1 MANRYYR
8 HSRLSES
15 VFRRLVRSFAEDKT
29 AAETAREV
37 NLDRKSVTNIF
48 LRIRRR
54 LLEASVKNRPQL
66 TLSGFKVEEPYF
78 VAESEAECR
87 RYAAQYQSRVLVVV
101 FESGLVRADLIY
113 AESERV
119 FDKIK
124 NLPDLKHQRVDDFGF
139 YDVIGKLPRVS
150 HWDTRLDR
158 REYVENY
165 SGNLLL
171 YFLRRSK
178 KFKGMAADKF
188 ILHLRETEWRF
199 NKILDSEKVR
209 QTPADI
215 HTLNTLSKDMFD
227 ELLETLKTNPL

>member
-29 AAETAREV
+29 AAETAVET

-66 TLSGFKVEEPYF
+66 TLSGFKVKELYF

-87 RYAAQYQSRVLVVV
+87 KYAAQYQSRVLVVV

-113 AESERV
+113 AESEQV
-119 FDKIK
+119 FDKLK
-124 NLPDLKHQRVDDFGF
+124 NLPNLKHRRVDDFGF
-139 YDVIGKLPRVS
+139 YDVIGKLPRRIIGTPGLTDGS
-150 HWDTRLDR
+150 IRKITAAIYCFTCSGGQRSSKGSR
-158 REYVENY
+158 RRN
-165 SGNLLL
+165 S
-171 YFLRRSK
+171 SC
-178 KFKGMAADKF
+178 
-188 ILHLRETEWRF
+188 I
-199 NKILDSEKVR
+199 
-209 QTPADI
+209 
-215 HTLNTLSKDMFD
+215 
-227 ELLETLKTNPL
+227 